1 MRYMA
6 IGSTPPS
13 WADPVGRCAMLQDDL
28 TYYRRRA
35 EVELEQAQRAEDPG
49 VVKAHYDMA
58 SAYLDRVA
66 GSEAMDPNADTS
78 RIGKEVF
85 M

>member
-1 MRYMA
+1 M
-6 IGSTPPS
+6 PE
-13 WADPVGRCAMLQDDL
+13 DDF

-35 EVELEQAQRAEDPG
+35 EVELEQAQRAEDPA

-66 GSEAMDPNADTS
+66 CSETPGLNGRL
-78 RIGKEVF
+78 RIGENHRVAA
-85 M
+85 